1 MRTQIRI
8 FFVFLSLFLLSVV
21 LSGCGLFDEDMTLSQ
36 KIEVLENWKL
46 PGLRDDTPGNTLPD
60 AGAEEILQAQLDAE
74 AEAQA
79 LADSQQA
86 AQLLAR
92 STLLGKW
99 SELSDHLPLFRP
111 IVSWYG
117 ELNLM
122 EDGSYTS
129 GTTSGTWDLNDD
141 ATQLILRGTRGK
153 TVANIVQDGDY
164 LKLCVPE
171 LNLNFLRSRELNA
184 YIRERF
190 VSVRITMENVRD
202 YIASPVNIGVILD
215 EKDRP
220 TRESAWVL
228 SSLAFG
234 EGLVY
239 YGRSEDFSLE
249 LQNNAT
255 GSRTVIIPFDTLPL
269 TTGATF
275 GHITQASGTLV
286 FVRAEFVA
294 DNRMTDA
301 RTRTLTF
308 TDGTTHTTSLT
319 WYSDLADYADW
330 KF

>member
-46 PGLRDDTPGNTLPD
+46 PGLRDDTPDNTLPD

>member
-46 PGLRDDTPGNTLPD
+46 PGLRDDTPDNTLPD

-129 GTTSGTWDLNDD
+129 GTISGTWDLNDD